1 MIKVL
6 ILVRRVRAIVIKLLI
21 LVITGRRFVFA
32 GMSNRDHVPRGR

>member
-1 MIKVL
+1 MITVL
-6 ILVRRVRAIVIKLLI
+6 ILVRRVRVIVIKVLI